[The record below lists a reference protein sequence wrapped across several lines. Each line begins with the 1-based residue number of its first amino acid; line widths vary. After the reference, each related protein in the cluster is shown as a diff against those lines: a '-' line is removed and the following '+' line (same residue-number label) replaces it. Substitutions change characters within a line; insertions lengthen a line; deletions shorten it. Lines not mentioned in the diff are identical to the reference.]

1 MTTTAP
7 HKTGNAHQERAAS
20 LALAEALENA
30 AHADTDNTAVAP
42 KGTRLPRLELP
53 AESGPLERVRVGAS
67 RDDILTGVGAAA
79 AGIGMGVLLAGVFGI
94 VGWGWVPFVSYLWF
108 VGIYASLTFL
118 NQTGPAVRDR
128 FWTVL
133 LRSAA
138 VVVVASLILVV
149 VFTLI
154 HGWPVIGQMFSFQS
168 ANPFHFFTDDM
179 GGVGPLSG
187 LDVGGVVYALV
198 GTLEQIGIA
207 LIITVPLGLTAAV
220 FLGEIGGR
228 YARIV
233 RTIVEAMT
241 ALPSVVAGLFIYAL
255 IILTFT
261 HENNGFAAALA
272 ITVLMLPIMIR
283 SSDVVLRLVPG
294 NLREA
299 GLALGASQW
308 SVVWRVVLPT
318 VRGGLTTA
326 IILATAHGIGET
338 APVLLTSGVTSIT
351 NFDPFHN
358 AQTSLPLA
366 ALELIESGRNVLKAR
381 GYATA
386 GFLLFVVLILFLI
399 ARIIGGQEAGKIT
412 RGQARRLGIRS
423 TRTLRRIQGP
433 TPPPPTP
440 NGTAG
445 AAAQTAAFA
454 PPGPPPPSAHPLGG
468 GRYLLQPDPTTTSAP
483 TLKDP
488 R

>member
-1 MTTTAP
+1 MTTVAEETRAEGGFDTP
-7 HKTGNAHQERAAS
+7 ATRAAQPP
-20 LALAEALENA
+20 AGR
-30 AHADTDNTAVAP
+30 TY
-42 KGTRLPRLELP
+42 LPREELA
-53 AESGPLERVRVGAS
+53 AEEVDGGERVRVGMS
-67 RDDILTGVGAAA
+67 RDDVLTVLGAAA
-79 AGIGMGVLLAGVFGI
+79 AGLGMGVLLCAVLGI
-94 VGWGWVPFVSYLWF
+94 IGWGWVPFVSYLWF

-118 NQTGPAVRDR
+118 SEPGPAVRDR
-128 FWTVL
+128 FWSVL
-133 LRSAA
+133 LRSAG
-138 VVVVASLILVV
+138 VVVVASLLLVV

-154 HGWPVIGQMFSFQS
+154 SGWPVVAQMFAFQS
-168 ANPFHFFTDDM
+168 PNPLHFFTDDM
-179 GGVGPLSG
+179 KGVGPLDG
-187 LDVGGVVYALV
+187 LEVGGIVYALV

-207 LIITVPLGLTAAV
+207 LIITVPLGMTAAI

-255 IILTFT
+255 IILTIT

-283 SSDVVLRLVPG
+283 SADVVLRLVPG

-308 SVVWRVVLPT
+308 STVWHVVLPT

-338 APVLLTSGVTSIT
+338 APVLLTSGVTTIT
-351 NFDPFHN
+351 NVDPFHN
-358 AQTSLPLA
+358 PQTSLPLA
-366 ALELIESGRNVLKAR
+366 ALEFIESGRNVLKER

-386 GFLLFVVLILFLI
+386 GFLLLVVLILFLI
-399 ARIIGGQEAGKIT
+399 ARIIGGGEAGKVT
-412 RGQARRLGIRS
+412 RGQARRLTVRS
-423 TRTLRRIQGP
+423 WRTLRRIESPALALGYAAV
-433 TPPPPTP
+433 PPPD
-440 NGTAG
+440 
-445 AAAQTAAFA
+445 AAL
-454 PPGPPPPSAHPLGG
+454 P
-468 GRYLLQPDPTTTSAP
+468 PDPTSSPAP
-483 TLKDP
+483 TIKDP